1 MKRTKSIKIRLTTGE
16 LWRLNF
22 TAGRRG
28 VSALLRA
35 RALGPDPRQLQ
46 TERLAYIAEFARARN
61 AIVQLARNCQRQP
74 PLALIEI
81 VAHLIAVERQL
92 SNLKPK

>member
-1 MKRTKSIKIRLTTGE
+1 MKRTKSIKIRLTPGE
-16 LWRLNF
+16 LWRLKG

-35 RALGPDPRQLQ
+35 RALGPDPRQMQ
-46 TERLAYIAEFARARN
+46 KERLAFLAEFARARN
-61 AIVQLARNCQRQP
+61 TLNQIARNSQRQP

-81 VAHLIAVERQL
+81 VSHLIAVERQL
-92 SNLKPK
+92 STLKKS

>member
-1 MKRTKSIKIRLTTGE
+1 MKRTKSIKIRLAPGE
-16 LWRLNF
+16 LWRLKAI
-22 TAGRRG
+22 AGRRG
-28 VSALLRA
+28 VSALLRT

-46 TERLAYIAEFARARN
+46 TERLAFIAEFARARN
-61 AIVQLARNCQRQP
+61 ALVQLARNCQRQP

-81 VAHLIAVERQL
+81 ISNLVAIERQL